1 MWTEDEV
8 QLLFCTFAEEAF
20 QLNFR
25 SATQNNFGRIA
36 DKLSTLSVGHVPK
49 RICEKFRK
57 PLMKDLNSV
66 LEIDFPEG

>member
-1 MWTEDEV
+1 MGTEDEV
-8 QLLFCTFAEEAF
+8 QLLFCMFAEEAF

-36 DKLSTLSVGHVPK
+36 DKLSALNVGHVPK

-57 PLMKDLNSV
+57 LLMKDLNIV
-66 LEIDFPEG
+66 VETDFPER